1 MVGRSRAVAQLHPIL
16 HQHQQQRRRKTAAKP
31 PHDMTAGRRSQS
43 SGCVG
48 VCVCVV
54 VQAMKSLRTRWL
66 EGSGVAFFHASYI
79 FRPEKKGKEK
89 VRQADR
95 HHEGYSPAG

>member
-1 MVGRSRAVAQLHPIL
+1 
-16 HQHQQQRRRKTAAKP
+16 
-31 PHDMTAGRRSQS
+31 MTWQAGRRSQS

-48 VCVCVV
+48 V

-89 VRQADR
+89 VR
-95 HHEGYSPAG
+95 HAGSTKGAAEVRRASWLTIRAGRVVMLWRCGR